1 MSSFFKCAK
10 VVHDVESDLT
20 YVEIV
25 YDSYIRGKGYQTFTD
40 YMNTEPLADWQV
52 FESKKRSIPYLKFLD
67 IMVSKTIEVRQR
79 MAELLL
85 DEILT
90 TKRDL
95 NTYIRLTH
103 ATKILDPSF
112 QPPIINM
119 KSAWQRDFITKFC
132 KKHLHHSIEECV
144 KLDRLEYFFNV
155 LQLIQQEL

>member
-10 VVHDVESDLT
+10 LVHDVESDLT

-52 FESKKRSIPYLKFLD
+52 FESKKHTIPYLKFLD
-67 IMVSKTIEVRQR
+67 IMVSKTVEVRQR

-85 DEILT
+85 DDILASR
-90 TKRDL
+90 RDIK
-95 NTYIRLTH
+95 TYIRLTH

-119 KSAWQRDFITKFC
+119 KSVWQRDFIIKFC
-132 KKHLHHSIEECV
+132 KKHLHHSIDECV
-144 KLDRLEYFFNV
+144 KIDRLEYFFNV